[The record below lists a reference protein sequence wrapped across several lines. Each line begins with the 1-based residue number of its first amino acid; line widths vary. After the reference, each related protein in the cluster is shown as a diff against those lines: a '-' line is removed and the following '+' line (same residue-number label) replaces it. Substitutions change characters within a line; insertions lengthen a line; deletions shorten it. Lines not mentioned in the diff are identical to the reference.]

1 MNTILLTAVIMG
13 CALQQI
19 CKKECDKKSPNGV
32 FSFSAAT
39 ALFALLVFIPTKQG
53 LLSIPPVLLIY
64 SILFSFFYTLST
76 VTSYLALHT
85 GSLSLT
91 SLITSY
97 SLIIPS
103 FYGIM
108 VLGEKISLTLFFGIG
123 LLLVSLFLINCEGKK
138 AERQI
143 SFTWIIYVSLAFFG
157 NGACST
163 VQRVQQLDYNGFYKN
178 EFMFISL
185 IITALSLFI
194 FAIFS
199 EKNNLGT
206 NLKKGFIWYAL
217 CGLANGLVN
226 LFVILLALRM
236 PASVSFPII
245 SAGGIITSAAMSIF
259 IYKEKLSLTQVIG
272 LILGTLAI
280 VVLSI

>member
-1 MNTILLTAVIMG
+1 MNTLLLTASILGV
-13 CALQQI
+13 AFQQI
-19 CKKECDKKSPNGV
+19 CTKEYDKKVANGV
-32 FSFSAAT
+32 FSFSAA
-39 ALFALLVFIPTKQG
+39 AAVFAMLVFIPSKEG
-53 LLSIPPVLLIY
+53 FLSISPALLIY
-64 SILFSFFYTLST
+64 SLLFSFSYTLST
-76 VTSYLALHT
+76 VALFLSLHT

-103 FYGIM
+103 LYGIL
-108 VLGEKISLTLFFGIG
+108 VLGEETSATLFLGIG

-138 AERQI
+138 EEGKI
-143 SFTWIIYVSLAFFG
+143 TFKWIIYVTLTFLG

-163 VQRVQQLDYNGFYKN
+163 IQRVQQLDYNGLYKN

-194 FAIFS
+194 FAMFS
-199 EKNNLGT
+199 EKKNLGT
-206 NLKKGFIWYAL
+206 NLKKGFVWYTMR
-217 CGLANGLVN
+217 GIANGLVN
-226 LFVILLALRM
+226 LFVIILALRM

-245 SAGGIITSAAMSIF
+245 SAGGIITSAAISVF
-259 IYKEKLSLTQVIG
+259 GYKEKLSLPQIFG

-280 VVLSI
+280 IVLNI

>member
-1 MNTILLTAVIMG
+1 MNTILLTAVIVG
-13 CALQQI
+13 SAIQQI
-19 CKKECDKKSPNGV
+19 CKKEFDKRVVNGV
-32 FSFSAAT
+32 FSFSALT
-39 ALFALLVFIPTKQG
+39 AVFALLVFIPSKEG
-53 LLSIPPVLLIY
+53 LMSISPDLFIY
-64 SILFSFFYTLST
+64 AVLFSFSYTLST
-76 VTSYLALHT
+76 VTSFLALHT

-103 FYGIM
+103 LYGII
-108 VLGEKISLTLFFGIG
+108 VLKESTSFLLFLGIA
-123 LLLVSLFLINCEGKK
+123 LLLISLFLINCEGKK
-138 AERQI
+138 EEKRI
-143 SFTWIIYVSLAFFG
+143 TFKWIIYVALAFLG

-163 VQRVQQLDYNGFYKN
+163 VQRVQQIDYNGLYKN

-194 FAIFS
+194 FAFFT
-199 EKNNLGT
+199 EKKNLGI
-206 NLKKGFIWYAL
+206 NIKKGFVWYSL
-217 CGLANGLVN
+217 CGLANGAVN

-245 SAGGIITSAAMSIF
+245 SAGGIITSAVLSVF
-259 IYKEKLSLTQVIG
+259 VYKEKLSVPQIIG

-280 VVLSI
+280 IVLNI